1 MKYNTPKELWNL
13 YKELQEFNKKKH
25 DQEKIGEVVFNLF
38 CAHLKEKEIRY
49 TVSHPDDMIR
59 WIVGFDEHRIG
70 ELYYHQHGQD
80 YMLNAMC
87 YRLKEN
93 DNPLDYVRLSNVFNS
108 LLFRGKVYYDGNRKE
123 LRFLQVVSMH
133 ELFWM
138 PEMLSD
144 RLYQHYGTSDDVSLC
159 ANLMY
164 STGKDPFDVVADF
177 MSQRNQESAS

>member
-13 YKELQEFNKKKH
+13 YKELQAFNKKKQ
-25 DQEKIGEVVFNLF
+25 DQEKIDQVVFDLF

-59 WIVGFDEHRIG
+59 WIVGFDDHRIG
-70 ELYYHQHGQD
+70 EIYYHQHGQD

-123 LRFLQVVSMH
+123 LRFLQVVSIH

>member
-13 YKELQEFNKKKH
+13 YKELQEFNKKKQ
-25 DQEKIGEVVFNLF
+25 DQEKIGEVVFDLL

-49 TVSHPDDMIR
+49 TVSYPDDMIR
-59 WIVGFDEHRIG
+59 WIVGFDDHRNG

-133 ELFWM
+133 ELYWM
-138 PEMLSD
+138 PEMLPD
-144 RLYQHYGTSDDVSLC
+144 RLFQHYNTADDVSLC
-159 ANLMY
+159 ANMMY

>member
-13 YKELQEFNKKKH
+13 YKELQDFKQKKVQLENIK
-25 DQEKIGEVVFNLF
+25 EVVFNLF
-38 CAHLKEKEIRY
+38 CSHLKDKEIRY

-59 WIVGFDEHRIG
+59 WVVGFDDHRIG

-87 YRLKEN
+87 YRLNEN
-93 DNPLDYVRLSNVFNS
+93 DNPLDYVRLANVFNS

-123 LRFLQVVSMH
+123 LRFLQVVSIH
-133 ELFWM
+133 ELFWT
-138 PEMLSD
+138 PEMLTD
-144 RLYQHYGTSDDVSLC
+144 RIYQHYAMSDDVSLC

-177 MSQRNQESAS
+177 MSQRDQEAAS